1 MPVIGVKQQT
11 YKRLKRIRDKLHFR
25 SIEDVIVLLLNLY
38 EDSITNINEI
48 LINLLTNTGRILDIL
63 EDVQKKIKPI
73 YTTPIHSDV
82 IIVQDERQNEDGTID
97 GLPSYLRNNPWV
109 EILSKRGKN

>member
-1 MPVIGVKQQT
+1 MVGVKQQT
-11 YKRLKRIRDKLHFR
+11 YKRLKRIRDKLHFK
-25 SIEDVIVLLLNLY
+25 SLEDVIVLLLDLY
-38 EDSITNINEI
+38 EDSITNVNEI

-73 YTTPIHSDV
+73 HTAPIHSDV
-82 IIVQDERQNEDGTID
+82 IIVQDEGESEVEVVD